1 MRDTV
6 FRFFTI
12 DPLNQHPLI
21 YWGLAVVW
29 LVLVGNCIASLK
41 AQPISVAARWLWV
54 ILIIAL
60 PIIGMA
66 LYLLR
71 CLFKADYSFLK
82 FIMGP
87 PAKVRKE
94 LSK

>member
-1 MRDTV
+1 MRETV
-6 FRFFTI
+6 IRFFTI

-21 YWGLAVVW
+21 YWGLALVW
-29 LVLVGNCIASLK
+29 LVLVCNCIASLRI
-41 AQPISVAARWLWV
+41 QPISVAARWLWV

-60 PIIGMA
+60 PIVGMA
-66 LYLLR
+66 FYLIR
-71 CLFKADYSFLK
+71 CLFKADYAFLK

-87 PAKVRKE
+87 PAKIRKE